1 MRHIGRGEVVQLNT
15 AGGLSPAGCI
25 CKWLNLLILRPEW
38 GLRGGSGRGP
48 GPFTGLPPQA
58 RFDYHAEMS
67 RESLSPLQAA
77 WLSLEAPA
85 TPMHMGGLLYFRLP
99 KAAKPDFVQ
108 RLADQMRAQPPQ
120 GAPWTRRLQRAPG
133 PFSLARWVTDARL
146 DIDYHFR
153 HSALPAPGGERQIGE
168 LVSRLHGHPM
178 DLSKPLWEVH
188 LIEGLAGGR
197 FALYIKLHS
206 IAFDGAATMDL
217 LKKAFV
223 SDSRKRR
230 MPPLWTLPLPASTP
244 SRLFDDWPALLR
256 ALGHRLRAGLQ
267 PSLTWT
273 RLKGVPRSA
282 LNDRFNGQ
290 RRFATQ
296 HYELSRLQ
304 PLAEAVGVSV
314 EVLLLYL
321 CASALRRFFKEFNAL
336 PEMPLV
342 ALIADRSR
350 GDGQLSPLFIS
361 LGTHQASRRRRLDE
375 IRDSL
380 RLARQQFAVLPPED
394 ARAEGAVDSL
404 PYLLRQALGI
414 DHHLAPMF
422 NLGIAQLSLGDE
434 TRYLNGAQLESVF
447 PMPMLLQGGA
457 LNIAFMRYAKSWSIG
472 LCGARDNLPH
482 LQRMAVYMGLALDE
496 LEEAFKHDQ

>member
-1 MRHIGRGEVVQLNT
+1 
-15 AGGLSPAGCI
+15 
-25 CKWLNLLILRPEW
+25 
-38 GLRGGSGRGP
+38 
-48 GPFTGLPPQA
+48 
-58 RFDYHAEMS
+58 
-67 RESLSPLQAA
+67 
-77 WLSLEAPA
+77 
-85 TPMHMGGLLYFRLP
+85 MHMGGLLYFKLP
-99 KAAKPDFVQ
+99 RGAKADFVQ
-108 RLADQMRAQPPQ
+108 SLADEMRAQAPQ
-120 GAPWTRRLQRAPG
+120 GAPWTLRLQRAPG
-133 PFSLARWVTDARL
+133 PFTMARWVADGNL

-188 LIEGLAGGR
+188 LIEGLEGRR

-206 IAFDGAATMDL
+206 IAFDGAATMEL
-217 LKKAFV
+217 LRKAFV
-223 SDSRKRR
+223 PDSRKRH
-230 MPPLWTLPLPASTP
+230 MTPIWALPLASQPASK
-244 SRLFDDWPALLR
+244 LLEDWPALLR
-256 ALGHRLRAGLQ
+256 ALGHRLRGGLQ

-282 LNDRFNGQ
+282 LNDRFNNQ

-296 HYELSRLQ
+296 QYGLDRLQ
-304 PLAEAVGVSV
+304 PLAEALGVSV

-336 PEMPLV
+336 PDIPLV

-361 LGTHQASRRRRLDE
+361 LGTQQASRRRRLDE

-394 ARAEGAVDSL
+394 ARAEGAVDTL

-434 TRYLNGAQLESVF
+434 ARYFNGARLESVF

-457 LNIAFMRYAKSWSIG
+457 LNIAFMRYARSWSIG

-496 LEEAFKHDQ
+496 LEEAYKHDQ